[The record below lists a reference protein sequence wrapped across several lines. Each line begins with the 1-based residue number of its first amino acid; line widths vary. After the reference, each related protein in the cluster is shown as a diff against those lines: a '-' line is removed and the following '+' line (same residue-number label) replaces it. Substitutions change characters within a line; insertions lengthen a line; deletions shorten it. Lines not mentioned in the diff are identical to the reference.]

1 MLNGELKRAE
11 PTQKDVI
18 AAKFIGIGHPY
29 SDGMLKANGTNARE
43 ILMCRERQLEIAVSL
58 LSEKNRKK
66 VGA

>member
-1 MLNGELKRAE
+1 M
-11 PTQKDVI
+11 
-18 AAKFIGIGHPY
+18 GHPY
-29 SDGMLKANGTNARE
+29 LADVIYKKFGNGATETPEGHQYRELLE